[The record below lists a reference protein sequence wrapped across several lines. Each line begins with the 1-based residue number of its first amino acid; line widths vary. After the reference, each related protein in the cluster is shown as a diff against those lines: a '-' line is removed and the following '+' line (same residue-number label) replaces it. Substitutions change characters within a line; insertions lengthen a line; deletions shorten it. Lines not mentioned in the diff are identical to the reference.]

1 MIPDSPITGPETSR
15 RLSHPILLRGAFYA
29 IGCAVTFGVITSL
42 AKFTYDHGA
51 SPQTV
56 VWSRILAAA
65 VLLGGWHVLSS
76 RKRKPLNT
84 PVASEKISAALPV
97 LVVAISVAVM
107 GLGYL
112 SSRYFIPVSLSALL
126 FFTFPFVSQHNNAGE
141 VFFFKPC
148 TSGTTLR
155 TAVSN
160 GPTSVSCE
168 PMCICSPRN
177 RMLRILAARAY
188 TPRTFSNA
196 IPNLLS

>member
-1 MIPDSPITGPETSR
+1 MPSPPQTPVRSRNATHPEVIPDSPITGPETSR
-15 RLSHPILLRGAFYA
+15 RLSHPVLLRGAFYA

-76 RKRKPLNT
+76 RTRKPLNT
-84 PVASEKISAALPV
+84 PVASEKTSAALPV

-107 GLGYL
+107 SLGYL
-112 SSRYFIPVSLSALL
+112 GSVYFIPVSLSALL

-148 TSGTTLR
+148 T
-155 TAVSN
+155 
-160 GPTSVSCE
+160 
-168 PMCICSPRN
+168 IIRN
-177 RMLRILAARAY
+177 RSC
-188 TPRTFSNA
+188 TPHLSRG
-196 IPNLLS
+196 NLCGNTVSEVC